1 MQFKEQISI
10 QNSFSVQPVEPLNK
24 TILHRSARLRVLNA
38 NMVLFCPRCQFM
50 RGELRSVI
58 HSDPYRFALFSNHP
72 VQYSCH
78 SFGRQRGVNLNSQCF
93 PGAIVYDVQR
103 SERSSTYHAVTHK
116 VHAPRLVDGCF
127 SYQQTLYSRRQPSF
141 TLSSF
146 VQLQQLVH
154 PVYFFVVPASAVS
167 FQVSKQLSK
176 AITGMFKSQILQG
189 FCDF

>member
-58 HSDPYRFALFSNHP
+58 HSDPYRFASFSNHP

-93 PGAIVYDVQR
+93 SCTVINDVER
-103 SERSSTYHAVTHK
+103 SELSSAHHTVTHE

-127 SYQQTLYSRRQPSF
+127 SYQRTLYSRRQPA
-141 TLSSF
+141 LAPSSF
-146 VQLQQLVH
+146 IQLQHLVH
-154 PVYFFVVPASAVS
+154 SVYFLMVPAFAVS
-167 FQVSKQLSK
+167 SQVSKQLSK
-176 AITGMFKSQILQG
+176 AITGMLKR
-189 FCDF
+189 